1 MLPPMFRLLAK
12 LGVPVRPLH
21 FRPRSLFVLIA
32 AGMAAA
38 FAGLRRFLDLIG
50 ADTTRKGRWIHQL
63 GAVNLA
69 MIGAIIGGWL
79 CSRPLSGAQPGVAAL
94 AGSLIGHRSPP
105 LQGPRHAM
113 SGLFAAILDTVRIST

>member
-1 MLPPMFRLLAK
+1 MLASLEHSERLSRALAVGESVGISRKQMLPPMFRLLAK

-21 FRPRSLFVLIA
+21 FLPAPVAFVLIA

-38 FAGLRRFLDLIG
+38 FAGLWWFLDLIG

-69 MIGAIIGGWL
+69 MIGAIIGGL
-79 CSRPLSGAQPGVAAL
+79 VTVFIRFQALSR
-94 AGSLIGHRSPP
+94 
-105 LQGPRHAM
+105 
-113 SGLFAAILDTVRIST
+113 GLPHWRDL